1 MIKRATFGLVGLVVL
16 TVGIS
21 TLVSIV
27 AQERASSTPKT
38 GTALH
43 IITRD
48 MNGVV
53 VDQQVIVD
61 PDGHL
66 QSEHQIPAGD
76 YCKRPDVTIGP
87 KETHA
92 HHCDCTYACSVD
104 ENGVV
109 HEFDGEKQPKC
120 KSYCSKD
127 GRHCTCHVE
136 EPCDL
141 KGRH

>member
-1 MIKRATFGLVGLVVL
+1 MKRIGWIALSVL
-16 TVGIS
+16 TACLYGHLFRVA
-21 TLVSIV
+21 T
-27 AQERASSTPKT
+27 AQEAAQKKP
-38 GTALH
+38 ALR

-48 MNGVV
+48 MNGGLVS
-53 VDQQVIVD
+53 DQVVIVD